1 MSKWFV
7 LFLPLLVAGCGKTG
21 PKVPLSPEPTSSGY
35 IAVPEP
41 SEFSSWPSTTKKRF
55 PIDHTLS
62 TLCRAITN
70 EEERKEMA
78 QKTLGQH
85 AGYDILVRVSPNA
98 IDAYQKGE
106 PLPTG
111 AKVVK
116 EKYKRNSNE
125 LEAYAVMIKREDGY
139 APDAGNWE
147 YAFVTLKPEKD
158 FVRGRMHEC
167 ASCHMSVQD
176 RDFLFRYKGDANRD

>member
-7 LFLPLLVAGCGKTG
+7 LFLPLLVVGCNKTDL
-21 PKVPLSPEPTSSGY
+21 KVPPSPEPISSGY
-35 IAVPEP
+35 ITVPEP
-41 SEFSSWPSTTKKRF
+41 PEFSSWPSTTKKRF

-62 TLCRAITN
+62 TLCRRITN
-70 EEERKEMA
+70 EEEKRIAK
-78 QKTLGQH
+78 KTLGQH

-98 IDAYQKGE
+98 IDDYQKGE
-106 PLPTG
+106 LLPIG

-116 EKYKRNSNE
+116 EKYKRNSSE

-139 APDAGNWE
+139 APETGNWE

-158 FVRGRMHEC
+158 FVRGRLHEC
-167 ASCHMSVQD
+167 ASCHASVQD
-176 RDFLFRYKGDANRD
+176 RDYLFRYKGDANRD